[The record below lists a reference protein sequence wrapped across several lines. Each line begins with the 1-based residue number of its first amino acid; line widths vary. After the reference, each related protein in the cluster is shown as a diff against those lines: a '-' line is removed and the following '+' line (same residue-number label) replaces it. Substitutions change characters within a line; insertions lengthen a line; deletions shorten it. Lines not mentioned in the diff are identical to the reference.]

1 MTRVVI
7 LVVIAEKNEYNTTHI
22 WMPQE
27 WIIVG
32 HMFVHVRRVWYYVP
46 STELDKDEDMTKK

>member
-1 MTRVVI
+1 MMMSVFCKIKKYKPKECIEKKSESNMTRVVI

-27 WIIVG
+27 
-32 HMFVHVRRVWYYVP
+32 
-46 STELDKDEDMTKK
+46 